1 MFRRVIKLIQ
11 LKKKLFLIKKR
22 NPNAN
27 FGAGFNLDIDTKVN
41 VKKNKLLIGK
51 NVYLRSNSDGYHAGM
66 PFPTTILVDKVGAE
80 CIIGDNCRIN
90 GTYIH
95 AQKKITIG
103 KNSVIAA
110 GVNIIDSNGHI
121 LYSPNR
127 TQGRDLPGEIFIGE
141 NVWIGLNVIILK
153 NTFIGNNSVISAGSV
168 VKGIFPDNVL
178 IQGNPAKIIKSLDIK
193 HENSYTP

>member
-1 MFRRVIKLIQ
+1 M
-11 LKKKLFLIKKR
+11 LKKILQLIKVKNKLFLIKKK
-22 NPNAN
+22 NPNFK
-27 FGAGFNLDIDTKVN
+27 FGSGSTLDIDTTIN
-41 VKKNKLLIGK
+41 VKKNKLLVGK

-66 PFPTTILVDKVGAE
+66 PFPTTILIDKVGAE

-95 AQKKITIG
+95 AQKRITIG

-121 LYSPNR
+121 LYSSNR
-127 TQGRDLPGEIFIGE
+127 TQGRDCPEEIILGE
-141 NVWIGLNVIILK
+141 NVWVGLNVVILK
-153 NTFIGNNSVISAGSV
+153 NTIIGNNSVIAAGSV
-168 VKGIFPDNVL
+168 VKGNFPDNVL

-193 HENSYTP
+193 HENSNT